1 MSTKVKDIVGAKYG
15 MWLFLYSEI
24 MLFAGMFV
32 LYAAYFRKYQ
42 VDFISAGKEL
52 SLFFGAFNTVILLT
66 SSFTVAASITAIR
79 KRQTR
84 GSLLLLSVSI
94 VCALIFLINKYFEWS
109 HKFAHDIYPNSATLS
124 TGPPGENI
132 FFGLYYVITGLHGL
146 HIIVGL
152 SLLAAAAV
160 LIIRGKIVSQDYV
173 FLENAGLYWHLVD
186 LIWIFIFPLFYLVI

>member
-1 MSTKVKDIVGAKYG
+1 MSTKAKDIAGAKYG

-32 LYAAYFRKYQ
+32 LYAAYFRKYE

-109 HKFAHDIYPNSATLS
+109 HKFAHDIYPNSTTLS
-124 TGPPGENI
+124 AGPLGENI